1 MGASHRSTLYE
12 FAEKQDKFEHEYASE
27 LVTRI
32 GLFLVFAGFV
42 SAVALELLKLT
53 IGEKPLLALTAQRIT
68 LIALGVAIIALF
80 CAILVLLL
88 AALLPGYSVPGRVNE
103 YRKKYSDLLSYHHN
117 NATAADADLEEWI
130 LDATA
135 EAVDVNSGRNEK
147 RVVAVT
153 LASRL
158 LLASIIS
165 LFLALAVFVTF
176 RFQTACKS
184 EIPPRPVA
192 VEGKASPGGKNGE
205 TKDEKGKETQEGK
218 EAKPTAE

>member
-1 MGASHRSTLYE
+1 MAANHTSTLYE

-42 SAVALELLKLT
+42 SGVALELLKLT
-53 IGEKPLLALTAQRIT
+53 IGEKPLLALTGQHIT
-68 LIALGVAIIALF
+68 LIPLGVAIVALF
-80 CAILVLLL
+80 CAMLVLLW
-88 AALLPGYSVPGRVNE
+88 AALLPGYSVPGSVNE

-117 NATAADADLEEWI
+117 DATAADADLEEWI

-135 EAVDVNSGRNEK
+135 EAVDVNSGKNEK
-147 RVVAVT
+147 RAVAITV
-153 LASRL
+153 ASRL

-176 RFQTACKS
+176 RFQTTGKS
-184 EIPPRPVA
+184 ETSSGPV
-192 VEGKASPGGKNGE
+192 VVVGKASPGGKNGE
-205 TKDEKGKETQEGK
+205 TKDDKGKQTQAGK
-218 EAKPTAE
+218 EANPTAK